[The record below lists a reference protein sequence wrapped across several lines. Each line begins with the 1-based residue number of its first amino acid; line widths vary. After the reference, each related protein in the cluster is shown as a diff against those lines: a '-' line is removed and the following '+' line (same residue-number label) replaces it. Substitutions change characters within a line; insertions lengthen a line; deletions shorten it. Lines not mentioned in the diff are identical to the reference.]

1 MTGFSQVSL
10 ASLSPATATT
20 LRGTAGTV
28 TLADEVDVVV
38 GQIMEG
44 ARVVEHQETQMSR
57 LPGMAFEQA
66 GQPPDTDHEGQ
77 RQQQARKADRRFTQ
91 LEQGLIQ
98 EAQTRYLPVHLD
110 APFAAATASPTP
122 APCAFSGRARLA
134 LMRECGIEPGV
145 VRELI
150 AGMASDAE
158 TVRVA
163 DEAELL
169 RYCYRAAGTVGL
181 MMCRVL
187 DAREPAAAAHAVDLG
202 IAMQLTN
209 LCRDVAD
216 DARMGRRYLPASLVG
231 DPPPAD
237 LIEPSPALQPMLR
250 AAMARLLALA
260 ESYYASGEAGLP
272 FLPVRARAGILVAG
286 RVYRAIGHRLAARE
300 YAYWDGRAFVP
311 DWRKATITLAALTT
325 QPLRGAFWSRPHAHP
340 ASLHQALIGLPGIT
354 ARHGD

>member
-1 MTGFSQVSL
+1 M
-10 ASLSPATATT
+10 SPAA
-20 LRGTAGTV
+20 AHIPSAAAEA
-28 TLADEVDVVV
+28 TLARQ
-38 GQIMEG
+38 GRSFHWARRLLG
-44 ARVVEHQETQMSR
+44 ARHAARATR
-57 LPGMAFEQA
+57 LYAFC
-66 GQPPDTDHEGQ
+66 
-77 RQQQARKADRRFTQ
+77 R
-91 LEQGLIQ
+91 
-98 EAQTRYLPVHLD
+98 HLD
-110 APFAAATASPTP
+110 DLVDEAASPEEARAALAAAD
-122 APCAFSGRARLA
+122 CAIEAGRSDDLALQDGLA
-134 LMRECGIEPGV
+134 LMRECAIDPGI

-209 LCRDVAD
+209 LCRDIAD

-231 DPPPAD
+231 DVAPAA
-237 LIEPSPALQPMLR
+237 LIDPSPALQPALR
-250 AAMARLLALA
+250 AAVARLLALA

-272 FLPVRARAGILVAG
+272 FLPLRARTGILVAG

-300 YAYWDGRAFVP
+300 HAYWEGRAFVP
-311 DWRKATITLAALTT
+311 DWRKATITLAALAT
-325 QPLRGAFWSRPHAHP
+325 QPLRGAFWSRPVAHP
-340 ASLHQALIGLPGIT
+340 VSLHRALIGLPGIT
-354 ARHGD
+354 ARHGE

>member
-1 MTGFSQVSL
+1 MN
-10 ASLSPATATT
+10 PAA
-20 LRGTAGTV
+20 AHAPSAAAEA
-28 TLADEVDVVV
+28 TLARQGRSFHWARRLLGATHAARATRLYAFCRHLDDLVDEAASP
-38 GQIMEG
+38 EA
-44 ARVVEHQETQMSR
+44 ARAA
-57 LPGMAFEQA
+57 LAA
-66 GQPPDTDHEGQ
+66 
-77 RQQQARKADRRFTQ
+77 ADRD
-91 LEQGLIQ
+91 L
-98 EAQTRYLPVHLD
+98 
-110 APFAAATASPTP
+110 AA
-122 APCAFSGRARLA
+122 GRSDDPILQDGLA
-134 LMRECGIEPGV
+134 LMRECGIEPEIA
-145 VRELI
+145 RELI

-169 RYCYRAAGTVGL
+169 RYCYRAASTVGL

-231 DPPPAD
+231 DLSPAD
-237 LIEPSPALQPMLR
+237 LIEPSPALQLKLR
-250 AAMARLLALA
+250 AAVARLLALA

-272 FLPVRARAGILVAG
+272 FLPVRARSGILVAG

-300 YAYWDGRAFVP
+300 HAYWEGRAFVP

-325 QPLRGAFWSRPHAHP
+325 QPLRGAFWSRPTSHHGQ
-340 ASLHQALIGLPGIT
+340 LHRALVGLPGIT
-354 ARHGD
+354 ARHGE

>member
-1 MTGFSQVSL
+1 M
-10 ASLSPATATT
+10 SPSAAHIPS
-20 LRGTAGTV
+20 AAAEA
-28 TLADEVDVVV
+28 TLARQ
-38 GQIMEG
+38 GRSFHWARRLLG
-44 ARVVEHQETQMSR
+44 ARHAARATR
-57 LPGMAFEQA
+57 LYAFC
-66 GQPPDTDHEGQ
+66 
-77 RQQQARKADRRFTQ
+77 R
-91 LEQGLIQ
+91 
-98 EAQTRYLPVHLD
+98 HLD
-110 APFAAATASPTP
+110 DLVDEAASPEEARAALAAAD
-122 APCAFSGRARLA
+122 CAIEAGRSDDLALQDGLA
-134 LMRECGIEPGV
+134 LMRECAIDPGI

-209 LCRDVAD
+209 LCRDIAD

-231 DPPPAD
+231 DVAPAA
-237 LIEPSPALQPMLR
+237 LIDPSPALQPALR
-250 AAMARLLALA
+250 AAVARLLALA

-272 FLPVRARAGILVAG
+272 FLPVRARTGILVAG

-300 YAYWDGRAFVP
+300 HAYWEGRAFVP
-311 DWRKATITLAALTT
+311 DWRKATITLAALAT
-325 QPLRGAFWSRPHAHP
+325 QPLRGAFWSRPVAHP
-340 ASLHQALIGLPGIT
+340 VSLHRALIGLPGIT
-354 ARHGD
+354 ARHGE

>member
-1 MTGFSQVSL
+1 MN
-10 ASLSPATATT
+10 PAA
-20 LRGTAGTV
+20 AHAPSAAAEA
-28 TLADEVDVVV
+28 TLARQGRSFHWARRLLGATHAARATRLYAFCRHLDDLVDEAASP
-38 GQIMEG
+38 EA
-44 ARVVEHQETQMSR
+44 ARAA
-57 LPGMAFEQA
+57 LAA
-66 GQPPDTDHEGQ
+66 
-77 RQQQARKADRRFTQ
+77 ADRD
-91 LEQGLIQ
+91 L
-98 EAQTRYLPVHLD
+98 
-110 APFAAATASPTP
+110 AA
-122 APCAFSGRARLA
+122 GRSDDPILQDGLA
-134 LMRECGIEPGV
+134 LMRECGIEPEIA
-145 VRELI
+145 RELI

-231 DPPPAD
+231 DLSPAD
-237 LIEPSPALQPMLR
+237 LIEPSPALQLKLR
-250 AAMARLLALA
+250 AAVARLLALA

-272 FLPVRARAGILVAG
+272 FLPLRARSGILVAG

-300 YAYWDGRAFVP
+300 HAYWEGRAFVP

-325 QPLRGAFWSRPHAHP
+325 QPLRGAFWSRPTSHHGQ
-340 ASLHQALIGLPGIT
+340 LHRALVGLPGIT
-354 ARHGD
+354 ARHGE

>member
-1 MTGFSQVSL
+1 MTR
-10 ASLSPATATT
+10 PAAH
-20 LRGTAGTV
+20 APSAAAEA
-28 TLADEVDVVV
+28 TLARQ
-38 GQIMEG
+38 GRSFHWARRLLG
-44 ARVVEHQETQMSR
+44 ARHAARATR
-57 LPGMAFEQA
+57 LYAFCRHLDDLVDEA
-66 GQPPDTDHEGQ
+66 ASPEE
-77 RQQQARKADRRFTQ
+77 ARVALAAADRA
-91 LEQGLIQ
+91 I
-98 EAQTRYLPVHLD
+98 EA
-110 APFAAATASPTP
+110 
-122 APCAFSGRARLA
+122 GRSDDLALQDGLA
-134 LMRECGIEPGV
+134 LMRECAIDPGI

-209 LCRDVAD
+209 LCRDIAD

-231 DPPPAD
+231 DVAPTE
-237 LIEPSPALQPMLR
+237 LIDPSPALQPALR
-250 AAMARLLALA
+250 AAVARLLALA

-272 FLPVRARAGILVAG
+272 FLPVRARTGILVAG

-300 YAYWDGRAFVP
+300 HAYWEGRAFVP
-311 DWRKATITLAALTT
+311 DWRKATITLAALAT
-325 QPLRGAFWSRPHAHP
+325 QPLRGAFWSRPVAHP
-340 ASLHQALIGLPGIT
+340 VSLHRALVGLPGIT
-354 ARHGD
+354 ARHGE

>member
-1 MTGFSQVSL
+1 MTL
-10 ASLSPATATT
+10 PAAH
-20 LRGTAGTV
+20 APSAAAEA
-28 TLADEVDVVV
+28 TLARQ
-38 GQIMEG
+38 GRSFHWARRLLG
-44 ARVVEHQETQMSR
+44 ARHAARATR
-57 LPGMAFEQA
+57 LYAFC
-66 GQPPDTDHEGQ
+66 
-77 RQQQARKADRRFTQ
+77 R
-91 LEQGLIQ
+91 
-98 EAQTRYLPVHLD
+98 HLD
-110 APFAAATASPTP
+110 DLVDEAASPEEARVALAAAD
-122 APCAFSGRARLA
+122 CAIEAGRSDDLALQDGLA
-134 LMRECGIEPGV
+134 LMRECAIDPGI

-209 LCRDVAD
+209 LCRDIAD

-231 DPPPAD
+231 DVAPAA
-237 LIEPSPALQPMLR
+237 LIDPSPALQPALR
-250 AAMARLLALA
+250 AAVARLLALA

-272 FLPVRARAGILVAG
+272 FLPVRARTGILVAG

-300 YAYWDGRAFVP
+300 HAYWEGRAFVP
-311 DWRKATITLAALTT
+311 DWRKATITLAALAT
-325 QPLRGAFWSRPHAHP
+325 QPLRGAFWSRPVAHP
-340 ASLHQALIGLPGIT
+340 VSLHRALIGLPGIT
-354 ARHGD
+354 ARHGE

>member
-1 MTGFSQVSL
+1 M
-10 ASLSPATATT
+10 SPAA
-20 LRGTAGTV
+20 AHIPSAAAEA
-28 TLADEVDVVV
+28 TLARQ
-38 GQIMEG
+38 GRSFHWARRLLG
-44 ARVVEHQETQMSR
+44 ARHAARATR
-57 LPGMAFEQA
+57 LYAFC
-66 GQPPDTDHEGQ
+66 
-77 RQQQARKADRRFTQ
+77 R
-91 LEQGLIQ
+91 
-98 EAQTRYLPVHLD
+98 HLD
-110 APFAAATASPTP
+110 DLVDEAASPEEARAALAAAD
-122 APCAFSGRARLA
+122 CAIEAGRSDDLALQDGLA
-134 LMRECGIEPGV
+134 LMRECAIDPGI

-209 LCRDVAD
+209 LCRDIAD

-231 DPPPAD
+231 DVAPAA
-237 LIEPSPALQPMLR
+237 LIDPSPALQPALR
-250 AAMARLLALA
+250 AAVARLLALA

-272 FLPVRARAGILVAG
+272 FLPVRARTGILVAG

-300 YAYWDGRAFVP
+300 HAYWEGRAFVP
-311 DWRKATITLAALTT
+311 DWRKATITLAALAT
-325 QPLRGAFWSRPHAHP
+325 QPLRGAFWSRPVAHP
-340 ASLHQALIGLPGIT
+340 VSLHRALIGLPGIT
-354 ARHGD
+354 ARHGE

>member
-1 MTGFSQVSL
+1 MSR
-10 ASLSPATATT
+10 TA
-20 LRGTAGTV
+20 AHV
-28 TLADEVDVVV
+28 PSAAAEATLARQGRSFHWARRLLGATHADRATRLYAFCRRLDDLVDEAASP
-38 GQIMEG
+38 EE
-44 ARVVEHQETQMSR
+44 ARVA
-57 LPGMAFEQA
+57 LAA
-66 GQPPDTDHEGQ
+66 
-77 RQQQARKADRRFTQ
+77 ADRAIADGRSDD
-91 LEQGLIQ
+91 
-98 EAQTRYLPVHLD
+98 PVLGD
-110 APFAAATASPTP
+110 
-122 APCAFSGRARLA
+122 GLA
-134 LMRECGIEPGV
+134 LMSECGIEPGI

-187 DAREPAAAAHAVDLG
+187 DAPEPAAAAHAVDLG

-231 DPPPAD
+231 DIAPAD
-237 LIEPSPALQPMLR
+237 LIAPSPALQPALR
-250 AAMARLLALA
+250 AAVARLLALA
-260 ESYYASGEAGLP
+260 EVYYASGEAGLP

-311 DWRKATITLAALTT
+311 DWRKATITLTALTT
-325 QPLRGAFWSRPHAHP
+325 QPLRGAFWSRPTSHHGQ
-340 ASLHQALIGLPGIT
+340 LHRALVGLPGIT
-354 ARHGD
+354 ARHGE

>member
-1 MTGFSQVSL
+1 MTL
-10 ASLSPATATT
+10 PAAH
-20 LRGTAGTV
+20 APSAAAEA
-28 TLADEVDVVV
+28 TLARQ
-38 GQIMEG
+38 GRSFHWARRLLG
-44 ARVVEHQETQMSR
+44 ARHAARATR
-57 LPGMAFEQA
+57 LYAFC
-66 GQPPDTDHEGQ
+66 
-77 RQQQARKADRRFTQ
+77 R
-91 LEQGLIQ
+91 
-98 EAQTRYLPVHLD
+98 HLD
-110 APFAAATASPTP
+110 DLVDEAASPEEARVALAAAD
-122 APCAFSGRARLA
+122 CAIEAGRSDDLALQDGLA
-134 LMRECGIEPGV
+134 LMRECAIDPGI

-209 LCRDVAD
+209 LCRDVAA

-231 DPPPAD
+231 DVAPAA
-237 LIEPSPALQPMLR
+237 LIDPSPALQPALR
-250 AAMARLLALA
+250 AAVARLLALA

-272 FLPVRARAGILVAG
+272 FLPVRARTGILVAG

-300 YAYWDGRAFVP
+300 HAYWEGRAFVP
-311 DWRKATITLAALTT
+311 DWRKATITLAALAT
-325 QPLRGAFWSRPHAHP
+325 QPLRGAFWSRPVAHP
-340 ASLHQALIGLPGIT
+340 VSLHRALIGLPGIT
-354 ARHGD
+354 ARHGE

>member
-1 MTGFSQVSL
+1 MSQ
-10 ASLSPATATT
+10 TA
-20 LRGTAGTV
+20 AHV
-28 TLADEVDVVV
+28 PSAAAEATLARQGRSFHWARRLLGATHADRATRLYAFCRRLDDLVDEAASP
-38 GQIMEG
+38 EE
-44 ARVVEHQETQMSR
+44 ARVA
-57 LPGMAFEQA
+57 LAA
-66 GQPPDTDHEGQ
+66 
-77 RQQQARKADRRFTQ
+77 ADRAIADGRSDD
-91 LEQGLIQ
+91 
-98 EAQTRYLPVHLD
+98 PVLSD
-110 APFAAATASPTP
+110 
-122 APCAFSGRARLA
+122 GLA
-134 LMRECGIEPGV
+134 LMRECGIEPGI

-158 TVRVA
+158 TVRMA

-187 DAREPAAAAHAVDLG
+187 DAPEPAAAAHAVDLG

-209 LCRDVAD
+209 LCRDVAA

-231 DPPPAD
+231 DIAPDA
-237 LIEPSPALQPMLR
+237 LIEPSPALQPTLR
-250 AAMARLLALA
+250 AAVARLLTLA
-260 ESYYASGEAGLP
+260 ETYYASGEAGLP

-286 RVYRAIGHRLAARE
+286 RVYRAIGHRLTACE
-300 YAYWDGRAFVP
+300 HAYWEGRAFVP
-311 DWRKATITLAALTT
+311 DWRKATITLTALTT

>member
-1 MTGFSQVSL
+1 MSQ
-10 ASLSPATATT
+10 TA
-20 LRGTAGTV
+20 AHV
-28 TLADEVDVVV
+28 PSAAAEATLARQGRSFHWARRLLGPTHADRATRLYAFCRRLDDLVDE
-38 GQIMEG
+38 
-44 ARVVEHQETQMSR
+44 AAS
-57 LPGMAFEQA
+57 PEQA
-66 GQPPDTDHEGQ
+66 
-77 RQQQARKADRRFTQ
+77 RLALAAADRAIAD
-91 LEQGLIQ
+91 G
-98 EAQTRYLPVHLD
+98 QTDDPILRD
-110 APFAAATASPTP
+110 
-122 APCAFSGRARLA
+122 GLA

-187 DAREPAAAAHAVDLG
+187 DAPEPAAAAHAVDLG

-231 DPPPAD
+231 DVAPAE
-237 LIEPSPALQPMLR
+237 LIDPAPALRPKVR
-250 AAMARLLALA
+250 AAVARLLALA
-260 ESYYASGEAGLP
+260 ETYYASGEAGLP

-286 RVYRAIGHRLAARE
+286 RVYRAIGHRLAAAE
-300 YAYWDGRAFVP
+300 HAYWEGRAFVP

-325 QPLRGAFWSRPHAHP
+325 QPLRGAFWSRPRVHSV
-340 ASLHQALIGLPGIT
+340 SLHQALIGLPGIT

>member
-1 MTGFSQVSL
+1 MSEAAAHVPS
-10 ASLSPATATT
+10 AAAES
-20 LRGTAGTV
+20 
-28 TLADEVDVVV
+28 TLARQGRSFHWARRLLGATHADRATRLYAFCRRLDDLVDEAAAP
-38 GQIMEG
+38 EE
-44 ARVVEHQETQMSR
+44 ARVA
-57 LPGMAFEQA
+57 LAA
-66 GQPPDTDHEGQ
+66 
-77 RQQQARKADRRFTQ
+77 ADRD
-91 LEQGLIQ
+91 I
-98 EAQTRYLPVHLD
+98 AD
-110 APFAAATASPTP
+110 
-122 APCAFSGRARLA
+122 GRSDDLVLRDGLA

-158 TVRVA
+158 TVRVV

-187 DAREPAAAAHAVDLG
+187 DAPEPAAAAHAVDLG

-209 LCRDVAD
+209 LCRDVAA

-231 DPPPAD
+231 DIAPAD
-237 LIEPSPALQPMLR
+237 LIEPSPALQPALR
-250 AAMARLLALA
+250 AAVARLLALA
-260 ESYYASGEAGLP
+260 EVYYASGEAGLP

-300 YAYWDGRAFVP
+300 YAYWEGRAFVP

-354 ARHGD
+354 ARYGD